1 MGGEKRE
8 QRVRG
13 IFWNVAG
20 LKNKETDFWEFLGN
34 FEIIGLLE
42 TWIDEKE
49 WGKLKEKMPKEWR
62 WKCQPADRDKR
73 RGRAKGGII
82 TGIRKEIEEN
92 KEELE
97 SREGIQERK
106 IILNGE
112 KWRVVTIYNREGRK
126 KGLEDMQEV
135 IKEEEGGK
143 MVMVGDFNA
152 RIGKEGGV
160 RTLSGEEKRPEEGKR
175 VSKDK
180 EKIDRFEIG
189 CRIESDHQPIIIDFG
204 GRYARKEEVA
214 DEVGRIQDW
223 SEEGI
228 NIYKEKIEKI
238 EWKGE
243 DVQEGWEELESEINS
258 AVVWKRTGKRR
269 GLGGSPWWDRECREK
284 KREVLGGE
292 EEKKE
297 ESGIRQHINRVEGV
311 QINEEEFKNEIRRLR
326 KGKAAGRDG
335 IKNEAL
341 IWGGEK
347 IRKKCWGIVKKI
359 VQDLDEREG
368 WSRSQGGFRKGRS
381 IENVKILQ
389 HIVGKR
395 IKSGKKV
402 WAMFIDLKAAF
413 DRIDRKILWE
423 MMKKRGISEDLIDR
437 VREIYEETKFVV
449 KIGEEMSG
457 EYRVEKGVRQGCP
470 LSPTLF
476 NIYIADLEEE
486 LRKGIGGVR
495 VERDKVWSLEY
506 ADDIVIFAKEEGGLR
521 AMMRGVKGYLERK
534 KLELSVEKSKVMVF
548 RKKGGK
554 EKERFWWWGEKR
566 MEEVKEYIYL
576 GYVITRYGG
585 EKEQVRDRIRKAT
598 IAMGWVW
605 GYGERKFK
613 GDVRWRLKLF
623 DSIVK
628 GILYYGVEI
637 WGYREWKEV
646 EALQEKY
653 LRWILGVDRVTPG
666 YIVREELRRNKLR
679 IETGWRAG

>member
-180 EKIDRFEIG
+180 VINKQGKELLRMIDRFEIG

-284 KREVLGGE
+284 KREVNKVRKRYREGE
-292 EEKKE
+292 ERWENFIRCRREYREACRVKE
-297 ESGIRQHINRVEGV
+297 ELHKKR
-311 QINEEEFKNEIRRLR
+311 EEEEIENIRTESQAWNFIN
-326 KGKAAGRDG
+326 KG
-335 IKNEAL
+335 
-341 IWGGEK
+341 
-347 IRKKCWGIVKKI
+347 RKK
-359 VQDLDEREG
+359 REG
-368 WSRSQGGFRKGRS
+368 ISKEIKMIDWV
-381 IENVKILQ
+381 NTLQ
-389 HIVGKR
+389 
-395 IKSGKKV
+395 
-402 WAMFIDLKAAF
+402 
-413 DRIDRKILWE
+413 
-423 MMKKRGISEDLIDR
+423 
-437 VREIYEETKFVV
+437 
-449 KIGEEMSG
+449 
-457 EYRVEKGVRQGCP
+457 
-470 LSPTLF
+470 
-476 NIYIADLEEE
+476 
-486 LRKGIGGVR
+486 
-495 VERDKVWSLEY
+495 
-506 ADDIVIFAKEEGGLR
+506 
-521 AMMRGVKGYLERK
+521 
-534 KLELSVEKSKVMVF
+534 
-548 RKKGGK
+548 
-554 EKERFWWWGEKR
+554 
-566 MEEVKEYIYL
+566 
-576 GYVITRYGG
+576 
-585 EKEQVRDRIRKAT
+585 RIRKAT

-679 IETGWRAG
+679 IETGWRAGRYEERLEKGEGGEIGKRCMLERRKNEREGEMSMWTEESIERRDYLWRGGVSQEGMSEWGVDKWERVRERDIEVDEQVRGEKVRGSRLCVDYKRVNDLRAPEYIRKIKRNEGKKL